1 MAGYLIGS
9 DDSVSP
15 IDPTSHSKEA
25 SLQITLGPARE
36 TNVGGDGN
44 LVELGVMN
52 APAAGPAPPARLF
65 KHASQTMALNS
76 LTLAVTLVSG
86 VLIARVL
93 GTVGRGEL
101 TAVLMA
107 PQLLAWLFAMG
118 CLQAIA
124 YHHARFPRDGPR
136 LLTTWL
142 LILVPL
148 SLLGVATG
156 ELVLPHMLAAQSSHT
171 LHLAQL
177 FIWTVIPNI
186 FGELFFGIVLG
197 EEDFLFFNLMRLAQP
212 VGVTIAYAGLWR
224 SGSFTLESALAT
236 VAVSCVAVNAIGAAR
251 VLARHRLAAPS
262 WALARRTLWYGIK
275 AHGTKISDLVTLRLD
290 LAFIPAFLAAS
301 SVGLYAVAVAVAGV
315 VGSVAESLSFL
326 VLPIAAR
333 RGERGTGVV
342 IQLLKATVLIG
353 AVLAAALACFSTV
366 AIAWIFGPSFA
377 DSAPIVWFLLPGVV
391 LYAGAAILR
400 QALYAA
406 NRPFTA
412 AMTFAVGPLITV
424 PGLILFVPAGGIA
437 AAAIVSTVSYGA
449 VAVAALIAYRQVTH
463 LSLRDF
469 ISSSPR
475 ATGELPGVGDSFP
488 WTRLRRMFA
497 EGEE

>member
-1 MAGYLIGS
+1 M
-9 DDSVSP
+9 
-15 IDPTSHSKEA
+15 
-25 SLQITLGPARE
+25 QITVEPARS
-36 TNVGGDGN
+36 GKMSGDRN
-44 LVELGVMN
+44 LAELGVMN
-52 APAAGPAPPARLF
+52 APDSGPHPPARLF
-65 KHASQTMALNS
+65 KHASQTMVLNS

-101 TAVLMA
+101 TAVLIA

-124 YHHARFPRDGPR
+124 YHQARLPRDGPR

-142 LILVPL
+142 LLLVPL

-156 ELVLPHMLAAQSSHT
+156 ELVLPRMLAAQSSHT

-177 FIWTVIPNI
+177 FMWTVIPNI
-186 FGELFFGIVLG
+186 FGELFFGMVLG
-197 EEDFLFFNLMRLAQP
+197 DEDFLFFNLMRLSQP
-212 VGVTIAYAGLWR
+212 AGVTLAYAGLWR

-236 VAVSCVAVNAIGAAR
+236 VAVSCVAVNVIGAVR
-251 VLARHRLAAPS
+251 VLARYPLAAPS
-262 WALARRTLWYGIK
+262 PALARRTLWYGIK
-275 AHGTKISDLVTLRLD
+275 AHGTKISDLVTLRVD

-315 VGSVAESLSFL
+315 VGSMAESLSFL

-333 RGERGTGVV
+333 RGERGTGAVV
-342 IQLLKATVLIG
+342 QLLKATVLIG
-353 AVLAAALACFSTV
+353 ALLAAVLACLSTF
-366 AIAWIFGPSFA
+366 AIAGIFGPSFA
-377 DSAPIVWFLLPGVV
+377 GSALIVWLLLPGVV
-391 LYAGAAILR
+391 LYAGAGILR

-424 PGLILFVPAGGIA
+424 PGLILFVPVGGIA
-437 AAAIVSTVSYGA
+437 AAAIVSTVSYAA
-449 VAVAALIAYRQVTH
+449 VAVAALLAYRRVAH
-463 LSLRDF
+463 LSLHDF
-469 ISSSPR
+469 IRSSPR
-475 ATGELPGVGDSFP
+475 ATAALPGVRDSLR
-488 WTRLRRMFA
+488 WARLRRMFA
-497 EGEE
+497 EAEE